1 MANQFY
7 LWQKFLSRF
16 RLWKSDKGNLNKNN
30 EIKKFAFLIH
40 PRISVKEDMGKV
52 FPLFRCFPEKILRK
66 LILLLP
72 PIVKGK
78 VIFLPEKKLIGWIIV
93 IPLTSE
99 QFLLLPKD
107 FIFKKLIQAI
117 YKAKKIGA
125 EIVGLGEFIASI
137 TKGGEELVGKVNG
150 IFIDNGKALT
160 AGITLKAIEQISE
173 IKEINLSTEK
183 VAIVGA
189 GGSIGRYVSRFLSEK
204 NISLILIEKP
214 KKIIEL
220 EMAFSFYKNK
230 LITDDVSA
238 IKEAKIVVVAT
249 ASAEEIITPN
259 FLKENA
265 IIYDITQPQ
274 NTSPAILK
282 ERKDVTVIDGG
293 IIETPMFDYGM
304 DIGLKRHQAYAC
316 LTETIICSLENLEEN
331 FAGYPRPETV
341 KKMLSL
347 FNKYQ
352 KYFKLNI
359 FQSFGKPLNE
369 KLELI

>member
-1 MANQFY
+1 M
-7 LWQKFLSRF
+7 
-16 RLWKSDKGNLNKNN
+16 
-30 EIKKFAFLIH
+30 KKFAFLIH
-40 PRISVKEDMGKV
+40 PRASVKDDMGKV
-52 FPLFRCFPEKILRK
+52 FPLFKFIPEKLLRK

-72 PIVKGK
+72 PVVKGK
-78 VIFLPEKKLIGWIIV
+78 VIFLPEKKLTGWIIV
-93 IPLTSE
+93 IPLTAE
-99 QFLLLPKD
+99 QFFSLPKD
-107 FIFKKLIQAI
+107 FIFKKLLQAI

-137 TKGGEELVGKVNG
+137 TKSGEELVGKVNG

-189 GGSIGRYVSRFLSEK
+189 GGSIGRCVSHFLAEK

-214 KKIIEL
+214 KKVIEL
-220 EMAFSFYKNK
+220 ERTFSFYKNK
-230 LITDDVSA
+230 LITDDISA

-249 ASAEEIITPN
+249 ASTEEIIKPD

-265 IIYDITQPQ
+265 IIYDVTQPQ

-293 IIETPMFDYGM
+293 IIDTPMLDYGM
-304 DIGLKRHQAYAC
+304 DIGLKKCQAYAC
-316 LTETIICSLENLEEN
+316 LTETIIYSLENLKED
-331 FAGYPRPETV
+331 FVGYPKPENI
-341 KKMLSL
+341 KKIL
-347 FNKYQ
+347 FLFEKYQ
-352 KYFKLNI
+352 DYFKLNI